1 MDTDLGPTGT
11 ETLCD
16 VCTTE
21 LDRVSK
27 VGRLADREL
36 DLLRQ
41 PKRRINV
48 NIPIRMDDGSVEV
61 FPSFRIQYNTARG
74 PTKGGIRYHPSV
86 NADEVDELAFLMSL
100 KCAVANIPF
109 GGAKGGIQV
118 DPSRLS
124 EGELERL
131 SRAYINEY
139 HRNIGPETDIPA
151 PDVNT
156 DGRIMAWM
164 RDEYES
170 ITGGQAPGVITG
182 KPVELGGSEGREYA
196 TSLGGAVILDEFVDE
211 VEMTRERTTV
221 AVQGFGNVG
230 SYLAKFLHERG
241 YDVVAVSN
249 VDGGI
254 HDSSGIDMPALFDA
268 YESSDDLFEFGAA
281 EITNADLLTLDVD
294 VLIPAAIENQIT
306 EANMAEVQADA
317 VLEMANGP
325 TTSRADEHLTE
336 RGIPVIPDILANAGG
351 VTASYFEWV
360 QNTTN
365 EYWTEER
372 VREKLATQLR
382 EAFADLREIKVASE
396 TTRTWREAAYTRA
409 VESVLQAEAYRGNVA
424 RADAERSD

>member
-382 EAFADLREIKVASE
+382 EAFADLREIKTASK

>member
-124 EGELERL
+124 KGELERL
-131 SRAYINEY
+131 SRGYIKEY
-139 HRNIGPETDIPA
+139 HRNIGPETDVPA

-170 ITGGQAPGVITG
+170 ITGRQAPGVITG

-196 TSLGGAVILDEFVDE
+196 TSLGGAVILDEFVNE
-211 VEMTRERTTV
+211 RGMTRKGTTV

-230 SYLAKFLHERG
+230 SYLAEFLYERG

-254 HDSSGIDMPALFDA
+254 HDSSGIDVPALFDA

-306 EANMAEVQADA
+306 EANVAEVQADA

-382 EAFADLREIKVASE
+382 EAFADLREIKTASG

-424 RADAERSD
+424 RENAGD